1 MPVLLCIFL
10 MLPVSPCHPHIFFFL
25 LCYISEYLTVGIS
38 SVKRIKGNYLHA
50 TLQSLFSHS
59 SPVERSS
66 MVVVVLLADFDNNW
80 RVTTV
85 KEIKNAFA
93 SELEQGQL
101 LVIHVSKQW
110 YPRLTG
116 TVHVFLLVYNFLL
129 MS

>member
-1 MPVLLCIFL
+1 M
-10 MLPVSPCHPHIFFFL
+10 
-25 LCYISEYLTVGIS
+25 S
-38 SVKRIKGNYLHA
+38 SVKRTKGNYLYA

-59 SPVERSS
+59 SPEERSA

-85 KEIKNAFA
+85 KEIKSAFA

-110 YPRLTG
+110 YPPLTG
-116 TVHVFLLVYNFLL
+116 TVHVFLLVHNFPL